1 MLGQYDK
8 LAKEETAGME
18 ALLKEKQD
26 AKPKGKVGESL
37 EKYLKGKE
45 SADVNKRAENIN
57 SAVTAAG
64 LEIAVGDSPSI
75 LQNIARGVKTGNASY
90 RAGIDKLDAAAD
102 ERAKMFASINDAR
115 LAEEKGD
122 WKELYAARAEIKK
135 HEFAYKKYGVDALVK
150 ITGENRKVAA
160 DMVNTA
166 LTNDARLQST
176 HIAGQYDVQGKRIM
190 ASAYGNSAKLNP
202 ANVATD
208 NAAKALETWKGSQEG
223 KLAQAR
229 DPSAYAKKERELI
242 AQHFMMQG
250 LPNPFATGGKELF
263 KDAKEQAAY
272 DKFVGG

>member
-1 MLGQYDK
+1 LLGQYEK
-8 LAKEETAGME
+8 LGKEETAGME

-90 RAGIDKLDAAAD
+90 RAGIEKLDAAAD
-102 ERAKMFASINDAR
+102 ERAKLFASINDAR

-122 WKELYAARAEIKK
+122 WKELYAAKEGIKK
-135 HEFAYKKYGVDALVK
+135 HEFAYRKYGIDALVK

-160 DMVNTA
+160 DMFNTA
-166 LTNDARLQST
+166 QTNERALQQA
-176 HIAGQYDVQGKRIM
+176 HITGKYDLQKAGIM
-190 ASAYGNSAKLNP
+190 ASAYGTKTNP
-202 ANVATD
+202 YNIAED
-208 NAAKALETWKGSQEG
+208 NASKEYKDWLSTPEG
-223 KLAQAR
+223 KLAALKPGMLDTKKREIYSGAYQR
-229 DPSAYAKKERELI
+229 MQLPDPFGKSA
-242 AQHFMMQG
+242 
-250 LPNPFATGGKELF
+250 GGKDLF
-263 KDAKEQAAY
+263 KDPKEQAAY
-272 DKFVGG
+272 EAFAGG

>member
-1 MLGQYDK
+1 MLGQYEK
-8 LAKEETAGME
+8 LGKEETAGME

-90 RAGIDKLDAAAD
+90 RAGIEKLDAAAD
-102 ERAKMFASINDAR
+102 ERAKLFASINDAR

-122 WKELYAARAEIKK
+122 WKELYAAKEGIKK
-135 HEFAYKKYGVDALVK
+135 HEFAYRKYGIDALVK

-160 DMVNTA
+160 DMFNTA
-166 LTNDARLQST
+166 QTNERALQVSQMSNAT
-176 HIAGQYDVQGKRIM
+176 ELQKAKIM
-190 ASAYGNSAKLNP
+190 ANAYGAKSNP
-202 ANVATD
+202 YNIAED
-208 NAAKALETWKGSQEG
+208 NAAKEFDIWSKSPQAKQLSMTDPAAYKAAKREIYSGAYQRMQLPDPFG
-223 KLAQAR
+223 K
-229 DPSAYAKKERELI
+229 SA
-242 AQHFMMQG
+242 
-250 LPNPFATGGKELF
+250 GGKDLF
-263 KDAKEQAAY
+263 KDPKEQAAY
-272 DKFVGG
+272 EAFAGG